1 MYKLNSFYGWVLAI
15 ACLLFSYSSYASV
28 SAESL
33 VNKLDDF
40 RGFRDQGFSFDIT
53 NISYK
58 KDKEPRTNKLSV
70 KVFNEQSL
78 IQFLAPAREKG
89 RAMLKES
96 ANMWLYIPGTRRV
109 IRIAP
114 SQRLIGET
122 SNGDVVGANFSRDY
136 TAELQGQETVDGEAY
151 WVLYLSAKSSGVAYD
166 KVKIWMAQGEG
177 NLPLKGEFYTRS
189 GRLLKTAHYKE
200 FKQFEGELKLHK
212 LLLVDALID
221 ESYTWMKFDDY
232 RLESLD
238 PAIFQ
243 KGSLGRL
250 N

>member
-1 MYKLNSFYGWVLAI
+1 MYKLNLTVFPVLI
-15 ACLLFSYSSYASV
+15 LSCLLFSELGYAAV
-28 SAESL
+28 TAESL
-33 VNKLDDF
+33 VNRLDDF
-40 RGFRDQGFSFDIT
+40 RGFRDRGFTFDIT

-58 KDKEPRTNKLSV
+58 KEKEPRTNKLSV

-78 IQFLAPAREKG
+78 IQFMAPAREKG
-89 RAMLKES
+89 RAMLREN

-122 SNGDVVGANFSRDY
+122 SNGDVVGANFSKDY
-136 TAELQGQETVDGEAY
+136 KAELKGQEIVEGEIY
-151 WVLYLSAKSSGVAYD
+151 WILQLSASTSGVAYE
-166 KVKIWMAQGEG
+166 KVNVWMSQSAD
-177 NLPLKGEFYTRS
+177 NRPFKAEFYTRS
-189 GRLLKTAHYKE
+189 GRLLKTAYYKE
-200 FKQFEGELKLHK
+200 FKHYEGELKLHK
-212 LLLVDALID
+212 LLLVDALVED
-221 ESYTWMKFDDY
+221 SHTWMKFDDY
-232 RLESLD
+232 RFENLD